1 MQKKYNV
8 EPNVIKKSEILKRK
22 SFSGKDYWR
31 FVNVKDGLAL
41 REMVDYKIGDSFLR
55 DDFTF
60 EDDCNKYRFIKTG
73 NLSPHKMLVDFT
85 NTQYCKPNGK
95 IALEDGDILIAK
107 DGGAN
112 GLGDTSIYFKT
123 EDKIIYDYFSGEVLR
138 VRVKPE
144 YDKWY
149 ILAILKSQYF
159 KEYLDGV
166 TPGGSTLRHSKLLAL
181 DLNIPYS
188 EDIKLDIQ
196 YISNLMENL
205 VDKELQ
211 MKKKIKLIDSKFDEE
226 INVKGKND
234 TPNRYAK
241 ISEMKYFNRMDTG
254 IFNYEYK
261 VLEDCIKK
269 YKNGFY
275 YINVENI
282 SPGRTPDDYKY
293 SNKKMNNT
301 FLWITP
307 KNINTLELIYRT
319 YIGTKSV
326 SKVSKT
332 DIILSGIRYLG
343 YGYYVD
349 GEEIIFSNQNTL
361 IISNDNKDKDE
372 QIFLLT
378 FLTSSIGKKMQ
389 MAWRVDGMV
398 PILYREGLSNIPI
411 PNFNEELR
419 KEIITLYYNEKEYKL
434 EDVNREQ
441 YINIAKKR
449 NEEIGIFQLNNEIIK
464 LKDIIEGLV
473 EKVILGEE
481 IEKKYNMI

>member
-31 FVNVKDGLAL
+31 FVSIENGLNL

-60 EDDCNKYRFIKTG
+60 KDDCDKYRFIKTG
-73 NLSPHKMLVDFT
+73 NLSPHKVLVDFT
-85 NTQYCKPNGK
+85 NTQYCKPNGEF
-95 IALEDGDILIAK
+95 ALEDGDILIAK

-123 EDKIIYDYFSGEVLR
+123 DDKIIYDYFSGEVLR
-138 VRVKPE
+138 VRVRPE
-144 YDKWY
+144 FDKWY
-149 ILAILKSQYF
+149 IFAILKSEYF
-159 KEYLDGV
+159 KEFLDGV

-188 EDIKLDIQ
+188 EEIKLDIE
-196 YISNLMENL
+196 YISSLMQNL
-205 VDKELQ
+205 VNKELQ
-211 MKKKIKLIDSKFDEE
+211 MNEKIKLIDSKFNEE
-226 INVKGKND
+226 LNVKNQNNIS
-234 TPNRYAK
+234 NRYAK
-241 ISEMKYFNRMDTG
+241 ISEMKHFNRMDTG
-254 IFNYEYK
+254 IFNDEYK
-261 VLEDCIKK
+261 IIENCIKK
-269 YKNGFY
+269 YKNGYY
-275 YINVENI
+275 YINLENI
-282 SPGRTPDDYKY
+282 SPGRTPDDYRY
-293 SNKKMNNT
+293 SNKKMENT

-319 YIGTKSV
+319 YIGTKSI
-326 SKVSKT
+326 SKISKT

-349 GEEIIFSNQNTL
+349 GEEVIFSNQNTL

-378 FLTSSIGKKMQ
+378 FLTSSLGKKMQ
-389 MAWRVDGMV
+389 MAWRIEGMV

-411 PNFNEELR
+411 PNFNEKLR
-419 KEIITLYYNEKEYKL
+419 KEIVTLYYNEKNYDLKDIDANKYVTLSKE
-434 EDVNREQ
+434 
-441 YINIAKKR
+441 R
-449 NEEIGIFQLNNEIIK
+449 NKEIGIFQLNNEIIE
-464 LKDIIEGLV
+464 LKNIIESLV
-473 EKVILGEE
+473 EKVILGKE
-481 IEKKYNMI
+481 IEKKYTSL